1 MYDIVVKPGDFS
13 QAQDRINMDGY
24 AGGGASA
31 PRSIYYGK
39 VKLTF
44 LKGTEPANGATFT
57 GSYSSY
63 YSDGSSATFTIN
75 RTTLSETNNVVTI
88 SLYSYRKNVDGFVTI
103 NAKALGG
110 TSTTTVTIP
119 FRYTSSTT
127 AGGVA
132 DADIVKQDIRI
143 MDGDIK
149 LPSIYKPF
157 FFNAALRFDE
167 DNNNL
172 FFYCS
177 IANATPY
184 RLSNGKYI
192 IGTPRLT
199 IDTKNF
205 YFYNK
210 ESNITDIIVAEE
222 EKEGQYFYVT
232 DNNVSSLTK
241 NYEVSFY
248 CSIKRNDIN
257 PSLPHNYTFSVTEGA
272 PMGYNGGLDISTAE
286 DSLFGLKF
294 FDKIVNTEAGNN
306 RFYLCGEGIAFGGI
320 RHFFTNEVENATTTL
335 NLIRIKAIKGYEI
348 DPLSWKSIHTYVSM
362 LAGPTHT
369 LIYNLY
375 DREVKPEMI
384 MESGANYGKYHF
396 NFTDSERNHY
406 IGLADRY
413 TALDGTTVGN
423 DESDYGIETTESPYT
438 LYTKVPRHT
447 SVLSVLYTKKI

>member
-1 MYDIVVKPGDFS
+1 MFYLVIKPGDFS
-13 QAQDRINMDGY
+13 QAHDRINMDGD
-24 AGGGASA
+24 AGGVSAS
-31 PRSIYYGK
+31 RSIYYGK

-44 LKGTEPANGATFT
+44 LKVAEPANGVTFN

-75 RTTLSETNNVVTI
+75 RTTLSEANNVATI
-88 SLYSYRKNVDGFVTI
+88 SLYSYRKNMDGFVTI
-103 NAKALGG
+103 NAKASGG

-132 DADIVKQDIRI
+132 DADIVKQDIQI
-143 MDGDIK
+143 MDGSIK

-172 FFYCS
+172 AFYCS

-199 IDTKNF
+199 IDVKNY

-210 ESNITDIIVAEE
+210 EDKKEEITVTEE
-222 EKEGQYFYVT
+222 EQEGQYFYVSA
-232 DNNVSSLTK
+232 NASSLTE
-241 NYEVSFY
+241 NYEVKFY
-248 CSIKRNDIN
+248 CSIKRDGIN

-272 PMGYNGGLDISTAE
+272 PIGYNGGLDIFTAE
-286 DSLFGLKF
+286 DSLYGLKF

-306 RFYLCGEGIAFGGI
+306 GFYLCGEGIAFGGV
-320 RHFFTNEVENATTTL
+320 RHFFLEQGEMS
-335 NLIRIKAIKGYEI
+335 LIYPPALLSISARTGYKT
-348 DPLSWKSIHTYVSM
+348 DPYSWMSIHTYV
-362 LAGPTHT
+362 AKRGD
-369 LIYNLY
+369 IQYNLY
-375 DREVKPEMI
+375 DREIRPELI
-384 MESGANYGKYHF
+384 MDSGTTYGKYYF
-396 NFTDSERNHY
+396 GLTDSDRNYY

-413 TALDGTTVGN
+413 TALDGTTISN

>member
-1 MYDIVVKPGDFS
+1 MYDIVIKPGDFS
-13 QAQDRINMDGY
+13 QAQDRINMDGSS
-24 AGGGASA
+24 GGGASD

-44 LKGTEPANGATFT
+44 LKGAGPANGVTFT

-63 YSDGSSATFTIN
+63 YSDGSSATFTIS
-75 RTTLSETNNVVTI
+75 RTALSETNNVVTI

-103 NAKALGG
+103 NAKASGG
-110 TSTTTVTIP
+110 TTTTTVTIP

-127 AGGVA
+127 ADGVA
-132 DADIVKQDIRI
+132 DADIVKQDIQI

-167 DNNNL
+167 DNNSL
-172 FFYCS
+172 TFYCS

-192 IGTPRLT
+192 IGIPRLT
-199 IDTKNF
+199 IDTKNY

-210 ESNITDIIVAEE
+210 EDKKKEITVTE
-222 EKEGQYFYVT
+222 EKKDGQYFYVP
-232 DNNVSSLTK
+232 DNASSLTK
-241 NYEVSFY
+241 NYEISFY
-248 CSIKRNDIN
+248 CSIKRDGIN
-257 PSLPHNYTFSVTEGA
+257 PSLPHNYIFSVAEGA
-272 PMGYNGGLDISTAE
+272 PVGYNGGLDISTTE
-286 DSLFGLKF
+286 DSLYGLKF
-294 FDKIVNTEAGNN
+294 FDRIVNTEAGNDG
-306 RFYLCGEGIAFGGI
+306 FYLCGEGIAFGGI
-320 RHFFTNEVENATTTL
+320 RHFFLDHEDMASIYPFALLTISA
-335 NLIRIKAIKGYEI
+335 ASGYKT
-348 DPLSWKSIHTYVSM
+348 DHDSWMSIHTYVTTSSDSR
-362 LAGPTHT
+362 
-369 LIYNLY
+369 YNLY
-375 DREVKPEMI
+375 DREIRPELI
-384 MESGANYGKYHF
+384 MDNGKYHF
-396 NFTDSERNHY
+396 DLTDSDRNYY

-413 TALDGTTVGN
+413 TALDGTTISN

>member
-1 MYDIVVKPGDFS
+1 MYGIVVKPGDFS
-13 QAQDRINMDGY
+13 QAQDRINMDGS

-44 LKGTEPANGATFT
+44 LKGTEPANGVTFT

-63 YSDGSSATFTIN
+63 YSDGSSATFTIS

-103 NAKALGG
+103 NAKASGG

-132 DADIVKQDIRI
+132 DADIVKQDIQI

-167 DNNNL
+167 DNNSL
-172 FFYCS
+172 TFYCS

-199 IDTKNF
+199 IDTKNY

-210 ESNITDIIVAEE
+210 ENNAKDITVTEE
-222 EKEGQYFYVT
+222 EQEGQYFYVT
-232 DNNVSSLTK
+232 DTASSLTK
-241 NYEVSFY
+241 NYEVSFH
-248 CSIKRNDIN
+248 CSIKRDGIN
-257 PSLPHNYTFSVTEGA
+257 PSLPHNYTFSVAEGA
-272 PMGYNGGLDISTAE
+272 PIGYNGGLDISTAE
-286 DSLFGLKF
+286 DSLYGLKF
-294 FDKIVNTEAGNN
+294 FDKIANAEAGNN
-306 RFYLCGEGIAFGGI
+306 GYYLCGEGIAFGGI
-320 RHFFTNEVENATTTL
+320 RHFFLERIEMLEIYQLALTT
-335 NLIRIKAIKGYEI
+335 ISAISGYTT
-348 DPLSWKSIHTYVSM
+348 DPNSWMSIHTYVANSS
-362 LAGPTHT
+362 G
-369 LIYNLY
+369 IQYNLY
-375 DREVKPEMI
+375 DREIRPELI
-384 MESGANYGKYHF
+384 MDSGTKYHF
-396 NFTDSERNHY
+396 DLTDSNRNYY

-413 TALDGTTVGN
+413 TALDGTTISN

>member
-1 MYDIVVKPGDFS
+1 MYDIVSKPGDFS

-24 AGGGASA
+24 AGGGVST
-31 PRSIYYGK
+31 PRPIYYGK

-44 LKGTEPANGATFT
+44 LKGTEPANGVTFN

-63 YSDGSSATFTIN
+63 YSDGSSATFTIS
-75 RTTLSETNNVVTI
+75 RTTLSEANNVVTI

-103 NAKALGG
+103 NAKASRG

-119 FRYTSSTT
+119 FRFTSSTT

-132 DADIVKQDIRI
+132 DADIVKQDIQI

-172 FFYCS
+172 TFYCS

-184 RLSNGKYI
+184 RLSNGKHI

-210 ESNITDIIVAEE
+210 ENNAKDITVTEE
-222 EKEGQYFYVT
+222 EQEGQYFYVT
-232 DNNVSSLTK
+232 DTASSLTK
-241 NYEVSFY
+241 NYEVSFH
-248 CSIKRNDIN
+248 CSIKRDGIN
-257 PSLPHNYTFSVTEGA
+257 PSLPHNYTFSVAEGA
-272 PMGYNGGLDISTAE
+272 PIGYNGGLDISTAE
-286 DSLFGLKF
+286 DSLYGLKF
-294 FDKIVNTEAGNN
+294 FDKIANAEAGNN
-306 RFYLCGEGIAFGGI
+306 GFYLCGEGIAFGGI
-320 RHFFTNEVENATTTL
+320 RHFFLEQIEMLEIYQLALATISAISGYTT
-335 NLIRIKAIKGYEI
+335 
-348 DPLSWKSIHTYVSM
+348 DPNSWMSIHTYVANSS
-362 LAGPTHT
+362 G
-369 LIYNLY
+369 IQYNLY
-375 DREVKPEMI
+375 DREIRPELI
-384 MESGANYGKYHF
+384 MDSGTNYGKYHF
-396 NFTDSERNHY
+396 DLTDSDRNYY

-413 TALDGTTVGN
+413 TALDGTTISN
-423 DESDYGIETTESPYT
+423 DESDYGIETTKSPYT

-447 SVLSVLYTKKI
+447 SVLSVLCTKKI

>member
-13 QAQDRINMDGY
+13 QAQDRIDMDGS
-24 AGGGASA
+24 AGGGSSAS
-31 PRSIYYGK
+31 RSIYYGK

-44 LKGTEPANGATFT
+44 LKGTEPANGVVFD

-63 YSDGSSATFTIN
+63 YSDGSTATFTVS

-103 NAKALGG
+103 NAKTSGG

-132 DADIVKQDIRI
+132 DVDIVKQDIQI

-157 FFNAALRFDE
+157 FFNAALHFNE
-167 DNNNL
+167 DSNNL
-172 FFYCS
+172 SFYCS

-210 ESNITDIIVAEE
+210 ENNAKDITVTEE
-222 EKEGQYFYVT
+222 EQEGQYFYVP
-232 DNNVSSLTK
+232 DDASSLTK
-241 NYEVSFY
+241 NYEISFY
-248 CSIKRNDIN
+248 CDIKREDLN
-257 PSLPHNYTFSVTEGA
+257 PSLPHNYIFSVAEGA
-272 PMGYNGGLDISTAE
+272 PIGYNGGLDISTVE
-286 DSLFGLKF
+286 DALYGLKF
-294 FDKIVNTEAGNN
+294 YDNIVNTEAGNN
-306 RFYLCGEGIAFGGI
+306 GFYLRGEGIAFGGI
-320 RHFFTNEVENATTTL
+320 RHFFTTEVGMATTVL
-335 NLIRIKAIKGYEI
+335 NLSRIESLKGYETA
-348 DPLSWKSIHTYVSM
+348 PYSWKSIHSCVIEDASS
-362 LAGPTHT
+362 A
-369 LIYNLY
+369 IKYNLY
-375 DREVKPEMI
+375 DREIRPELI
-384 MESGANYGKYHF
+384 MDSGTNYGNYHF
-396 NFTDSERNHY
+396 DLTDSDRNYY

-413 TALDGTTVGN
+413 TALDGTTISN

>member
-103 NAKALGG
+103 NAKASGG
-110 TSTTTVTIP
+110 TSTTTVRIP

-132 DADIVKQDIRI
+132 DADIVKQDIQI

-157 FFNAALRFDE
+157 FFNAVLRFDE
-167 DNNNL
+167 NNNNL
-172 FFYCS
+172 SFHCS

-205 YFYNK
+205 YFYRDADSSGTYMSEK
-210 ESNITDIIVAEE
+210 EE
-222 EKEGQYFYVT
+222 EGQYFYVT
-232 DNNVSSLTK
+232 DEASSLTK
-241 NYEVSFY
+241 NYEVRFAWSTKG
-248 CSIKRNDIN
+248 ININ
-257 PSLPHNYTFSVTEGA
+257 PSLPHNYTFSVAEGS
-272 PMGYNGGLDISTAE
+272 PIGYNGSLDVSVAE
-286 DSLFGLKF
+286 DSLYGLKF
-294 FDKIVNTEAGNN
+294 FDNIVNTEADNN
-306 RFYLCGEGIAFGGI
+306 GFYLCGEGVAFGGI
-320 RHFFTNEVENATTTL
+320 RHFFTNNTELNAAL
-335 NLIRIKAIKGYEI
+335 LYDIQRISAIKYYETNP
-348 DPLSWKSIHTYVSM
+348 DSWKSIHSHVATSN
-362 LAGPTHT
+362 GTKF
-369 LIYNLY
+369 NLY
-375 DREVKPEMI
+375 DREIRPELI
-384 MESGANYGKYHF
+384 MDSGTNYGKYHF
-396 NFTDSERNHY
+396 NLTDETRNCY

>member
-1 MYDIVVKPGDFS
+1 MYNIVVKPGDFS
-13 QAQDRINMDGY
+13 QAQDRINMDGSS
-24 AGGGASA
+24 GGGASA

-44 LKGTEPANGATFT
+44 LKGTEPANGVTFT

-63 YSDGSSATFTIN
+63 YSDGSSATFTIS

-103 NAKALGG
+103 NAKASGG

-132 DADIVKQDIRI
+132 DADIVKQDIQI

-167 DNNNL
+167 DNNKL
-172 FFYCS
+172 SFYCS

-199 IDTKNF
+199 IDTKNY

-210 ESNITDIIVAEE
+210 EDNKKEITVTEE
-222 EKEGQYFYVT
+222 EKDGEYFYVP
-232 DNNVSSLTK
+232 DDASSLIK
-241 NYEVSFY
+241 NYEINFY
-248 CSIKRNDIN
+248 CSIKRDGIN
-257 PSLPHNYTFSVTEGA
+257 PSLPHNYTFSVAEGA
-272 PMGYNGGLDISTAE
+272 PIGYNGGLDISTAE
-286 DSLFGLKF
+286 DSLYGLKF

-306 RFYLCGEGIAFGGI
+306 GFYLCGEGIAFGGI
-320 RHFFTNEVENATTTL
+320 RHFFLNQGDMTSIYPFALLTISATS
-335 NLIRIKAIKGYEI
+335 GYTI
-348 DPLSWKSIHTYVSM
+348 DPKSWMSIHTYVVKSN
-362 LAGPTHT
+362 G
-369 LIYNLY
+369 ISYNLY
-375 DREVKPEMI
+375 DREIRPELI
-384 MESGANYGKYHF
+384 MDSGANYSKYHF
-396 NFTDSERNHY
+396 ELTDSNRNYY

-413 TALDGTTVGN
+413 TALDGTTISN